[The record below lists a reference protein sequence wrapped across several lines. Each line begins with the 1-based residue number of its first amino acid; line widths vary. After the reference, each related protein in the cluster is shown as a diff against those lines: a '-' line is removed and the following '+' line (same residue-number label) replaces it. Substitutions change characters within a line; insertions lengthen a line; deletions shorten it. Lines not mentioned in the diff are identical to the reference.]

1 MNEIQYRLEL
11 QYKLWKNMID
21 MIDNYIDNEDQDF
34 ARMVSQLEGNLDSSE
49 IEDRNLVH
57 EWYDFWDPL
66 EILVAVA
73 DDKEDTEDKKVHKD
87 QALPYLIA
95 MKKFLVEHQGK
106 PPQTERQYQLWKSM
120 IDAVDSYI
128 NNETQDFS
136 GTVGKLEEALD
147 PSEFKDVDLISKW
160 YDFWAPLENRRAT
173 EGNEVNKPKAMVEL
187 MAMKEFL
194 LSYLAKPSQT
204 PR

>member
-1 MNEIQYRLEL
+1 MNELQYRLEF

-21 MIDNYIDNEDQDF
+21 IIDSYIDNENQEF
-34 ARMVSQLEGNLDSSE
+34 ADIVSQLQGDLDASE
-49 IEDRNLVH
+49 IEDRNLVRQ
-57 EWYDFWDPL
+57 WYSFWDPL
-66 EILVAVA
+66 EILVAV
-73 DDKEDTEDKKVHKD
+73 EDMEGRKVHKA

-95 MKKFLVEHQGK
+95 MKKFLVEHLGK

-120 IDAVDSYI
+120 VDVIDSYM

-147 PSEFKDVDLISKW
+147 PSEFKDIDLISKW
-160 YDFWAPLENRRAT
+160 YAFWVALESRRAT
-173 EGNEVNKPKAMVEL
+173 EGNEVNKPEAIKEL

-194 LSYLAKPSQT
+194 LSYLAKPAQK